1 MPKTGNIITDI
12 FSVVSIVSPLIPAG
26 IIFIRKIYRNE
37 SLNFLMILCL
47 LGFVKY
53 FLLFVP
59 QLNSASQN
67 IITSVFN
74 LFEFVI
80 LIQLSKIGLPDII
93 TKILNILLACLLSAI
108 VTFYLLEGIGQK
120 VSAFEMIQCTIL
132 IFVSIICL
140 AHLIEKNSL
149 HILHEP
155 LFWISTGSLFYFSI
169 SLLMQGFSWYY
180 EQMSKESRMERE
192 ILMGTGSL
200 AKYFFFTLAAI
211 FYCDPPDE
219 KENPSSF

>member
-1 MPKTGNIITDI
+1 MPKTGNILTDI
-12 FSVVSIVSPLIPAG
+12 FSVASIISPMIPAG
-26 IIFIRKIYRNE
+26 IIFIRKKYRNE

-59 QLNSASQN
+59 QLNNDSQN
-67 IITSVFN
+67 IVTSIFS

-80 LIQLSKIGLPDII
+80 LIQLSKAALTAII
-93 TKILNILLACLLSAI
+93 SKLLNILVTCLLSAI

-120 VSAFEMIQCTIL
+120 VSAFEIIQCTIL
-132 IFVSIICL
+132 IFVSILCL
-140 AHLIEKNSL
+140 ARLIEKNNL
-149 HILHEP
+149 HIFTEP

-169 SLLMQGFSWYY
+169 SLLMQGLSSYY
-180 EQMSKESRMERE
+180 AQMSKESQMERE
-192 ILMGTGSL
+192 ILMGAGSL

-211 FYCDPPDE
+211 FYPVPFDE